1 MPLNA
6 DIAGRRLPEQVVH
19 VTPRMA
25 LAYAAGIGDDSDVCY
40 DDARPDFIAHP
51 AFCVTPEWRL
61 VTENRTRGMGMTP
74 DETIRGVHAG
84 QNTRFLKPIRPGI
97 AIRLSGE
104 VLDARATRA
113 GALVRTRLD
122 ISDAGNGEAL
132 SSTITTAMYRGVEV
146 VGQAGGSD
154 AVVDVTDDWR
164 NPPDAVSVT
173 IPLDRFFAHRY
184 SECADIWNPIH
195 TEQKVAHAAGL
206 PGIIVHGTA
215 LWALAGREIIRHY
228 APGAPQRLT
237 SLNGRFSAMVMA
249 GEAITIRHGLGSRP
263 REIMFTVL
271 NAAGREAVS
280 RGVATLD

>member
-6 DIAGRRLPEQVVH
+6 DIAGRRLPEQVMQ

-25 LAYAAGIGDDSDVCY
+25 LAYAAGIGDESDVCY
-40 DDARPDFIAHP
+40 DDARPDFMAHP

-104 VLDARATRA
+104 VLDARATKA

-122 ISDAGNGEAL
+122 IADDLNGEAL

-146 VGQAGGSD
+146 SGPAPRVAD
-154 AVVDVTDDWR
+154 VLDVTDEWR
-164 NPPDAVSVT
+164 EPSEVLSVNV
-173 IPLDRFFAHRY
+173 PLDRFFAHRY

-215 LWALAGREIIRHY
+215 LWALAGREIISHY
-228 APGAPQRLT
+228 APGEPQRLT

-249 GEAITIRHGLGSRP
+249 GEPITIRHGIGRHP
-263 REIMFTVL
+263 GEIMFSVL
-271 NAAGREAVS
+271 NASGREAVS
-280 RGVATLD
+280 RGVATLE